1 MGIGLTLG
9 PLMSSA
15 VYGVLGY
22 ANTFYYFAVFILVF
36 GFGSVLFMPARIDKV
51 IDCELEK
58 TETEIGGI
66 PGRSG
71 SVASYGALAPKVRA
85 GSQTSARG
93 ILSMD
98 LKQDELHSR
107 ASSMK

>member
-22 ANTFYYFAVFILVF
+22 ANTFYYFAVFIFVF
-36 GFGSVLFMPARIDKV
+36 GFGSVCFMPARIDKV
-51 IDCELEK
+51 IDVELEK
-58 TETEIGGI
+58 NETAIGGI

-71 SVASYGALAPKVRA
+71 SVASFGALPAKIRA
-85 GSQTSARG
+85 GS
-93 ILSMD
+93 
-98 LKQDELHSR
+98 
-107 ASSMK
+107 